1 MVDALWLY
9 QRGAS
14 FVGFLLRNG
23 TIRPSIGL
31 CSFAYYNRL
40 ALPQASLLVGR
51 GSLNQP
57 FSAGDM
63 LRERVSNN
71 IGQASDEQVSRLALT
86 EHVVVTIPAN
96 TPIYLVLEKN
106 VKAKTAS
113 AGTPADGL
121 PLSDSANTDELRQ
134 LLQLQRELIQTGNNE
149 EE

>member
-1 MVDALWLY
+1 
-9 QRGAS
+9 
-14 FVGFLLRNG
+14 
-23 TIRPSIGL
+23 
-31 CSFAYYNRL
+31 
-40 ALPQASLLVGR
+40 VGR